1 MKKIYRLL
9 LLVTIIS
16 VFTGCDSWL
25 DVSPKTEV
33 KETDLFSKESGFKTA
48 LLGVYIEMVSSNLY
62 GGNLTMSFMDVLAQY
77 YSITSEESTYMPMTI
92 YDYGH
97 ADVKPTVSQIWS
109 NMYSI
114 IANLNNLLWN
124 MDQHKELFTADNYN
138 IIKGEAL
145 GLRAYLH
152 FDLLRM
158 YAPSY
163 VLGGDALAIP
173 YVNEVTNVPFA
184 QKTVKQVA
192 ETCIQDLLEA
202 EALLKETD
210 PIGPAFK
217 SYSENYTNSGQDNA
231 EYDEDGGFL
240 RYRWERMNYYAV
252 TALLARVYLW
262 GNDKEA
268 ALKEAK
274 EIIGEAGGE
283 SPASYELANSA
294 ATTSDPMFN
303 KELIFTLDVQK
314 LKDNSDIYFTES
326 FSSTSNI
333 LTMSSKGKA
342 TIFNSSGL
350 DNEFRNYWITPYSDG
365 SSFVLKKYTGVNYI
379 PMFKISELYLIAAE
393 CAQGKAAYDYL
404 NKLRNHRGLSS
415 IAPTDDLAGYIFQE
429 YRREFIGEGQMFF
442 YYKRKAMETI
452 GAENNIAHQDVNAVY
467 NLPIPT
473 VEIDF
478 GNIKN

>member
-1 MKKIYRLL
+1 
-9 LLVTIIS
+9 
-16 VFTGCDSWL
+16 
-25 DVSPKTEV
+25 
-33 KETDLFSKESGFKTA
+33 
-48 LLGVYIEMVSSNLY
+48 
-62 GGNLTMSFMDVLAQY
+62 
-77 YSITSEESTYMPMTI
+77 
-92 YDYGH
+92 
-97 ADVKPTVSQIWS
+97 
-109 NMYSI
+109 
-114 IANLNNLLWN
+114 
-124 MDQHKELFTADNYN
+124 
-138 IIKGEAL
+138 
-145 GLRAYLH
+145 
-152 FDLLRM
+152 
-158 YAPSY
+158 
-163 VLGGDALAIP
+163 
-173 YVNEVTNVPFA
+173 
-184 QKTVKQVA
+184 
-192 ETCIQDLLEA
+192 
-202 EALLKETD
+202 
-210 PIGPAFK
+210 
-217 SYSENYTNSGQDNA
+217 
-231 EYDEDGGFL
+231 
-240 RYRWERMNYYAV
+240 
-252 TALLARVYLW
+252 
-262 GNDKEA
+262 
-268 ALKEAK
+268 
-274 EIIGEAGGE
+274 
-283 SPASYELANSA
+283 
-294 ATTSDPMFN
+294 MFN

-333 LTMSSKGKA
+333 LTMSSKGK
-342 TIFNSSGL
+342 TNIFNGSGL